1 MGKTEIVLD
10 TSAVIS
16 LGCTGKFN
24 LIGRIFNFNGPMRV
38 KEELEEISKTKDDIG
53 KIAKDVLDNNVIAF
67 HSLPANLKNIKGEI
81 EVMNLANELK
91 AEAIVMD
98 DIQYMKK
105 LEKKT
110 NIPIWFSSFVIY
122 SLFEQKLIT
131 YKEGWSAIENMKTK
145 RKWEENLIIESAKIL
160 FENVAK
166 EKNKY

>member
-24 LIGRIFNFNGPMRV
+24 LIGRVFNFDCPMRV
-38 KEELEEISKTKDDIG
+38 KEELEEISKTKDEIG
-53 KIAKDVLDNNVIAF
+53 KIAKDILDDNVITF
-67 HSLPANLKNIKGEI
+67 HRLSAKLQNIKGEI
-81 EVMNLANELK
+81 EVVNLANELK

-110 NIPIWFSSFVIY
+110 NIPIWFSSFIIY

-131 YKEGWSAIENMKTK
+131 YREGWSSIENMKTK
-145 RKWEENLIIESAKIL
+145 RKWKENLIIDSAKIL
-160 FENVAK
+160 FEK
-166 EKNKY
+166 K

>member
-24 LIGRIFNFNGPMRV
+24 WIGRIFNFNCPMRV
-38 KEELEEISKTKDDIG
+38 KEELEEISKTKDEIG
-53 KIAKDVLDNNVIAF
+53 KIAKDILDDNVITF
-67 HSLPANLKNIKGEI
+67 HRLPAKLQNIKGEI
-81 EVMNLANELK
+81 EVVNLANELK

-110 NIPIWFSSFVIY
+110 NIPIWFSSFIIY

-131 YKEGWSAIENMKTK
+131 YREGWSSIENMKTK
-145 RKWEENLIIESAKIL
+145 RKWKENLIIDSAKIL
-160 FENVAK
+160 FE
-166 EKNKY
+166 KNKKFT